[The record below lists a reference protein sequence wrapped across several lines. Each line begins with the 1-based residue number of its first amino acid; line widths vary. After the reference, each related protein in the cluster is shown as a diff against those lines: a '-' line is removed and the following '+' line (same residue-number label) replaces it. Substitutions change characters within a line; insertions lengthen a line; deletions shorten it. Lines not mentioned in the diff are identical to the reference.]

1 MFYADVS
8 GSNAVVREI
17 TDAVLPEG
25 YNEITALKFMI
36 PSTSSKY
43 LGIAT
48 YNSSLG
54 KDEGGMPNASSGALA
69 IATHKVNDD
78 ETIEMSWKGFGKI
91 VGMDY
96 KP

>member
-1 MFYADVS
+1 
-8 GSNAVVREI
+8 
-17 TDAVLPEG
+17 
-25 YNEITALKFMI
+25 MI
-36 PSTSSKY
+36 ASTSSKY
-43 LGIAT
+43 WGIAT

-54 KDEGGMPNASSGALA
+54 KDEGGRIDFYSMPNASSGALA

>member
-1 MFYADVS
+1 MD
-8 GSNAVVREI
+8 N
-17 TDAVLPEG
+17 
-25 YNEITALKFMI
+25 
-36 PSTSSKY
+36 
-43 LGIAT
+43 
-48 YNSSLG
+48 
-54 KDEGGMPNASSGALA
+54 EGGRIDFYSMPNASSGALA